1 MDQNRYVIT
10 SNIAHFEAQ
19 LRGGLL
25 DLGQTHIV
33 TGLLAEAHA
42 ALDELDLHRAAT
54 HPASAPCPP
63 PEPTPAAP
71 PAA

>member
-10 SNIAHFEAQ
+10 SNIAHFQAQ

-33 TGLLAEAHA
+33 TGLLAEAQA
-42 ALDELDLHRAAT
+42 ALNELDLHSAAT
-54 HPASAPCPP
+54 HPPFAPSPP
-63 PEPTPAAP
+63 PEPAPAA
-71 PAA
+71 